1 MSREELKNLTIKEL
15 KAKCK
20 ELKLQGYSRLKED
33 ELIDLILDAEA
44 NSDVDELLD
53 GEESTETED
62 EESTETEDEES
73 TETEDEIDEGSLVV
87 FKKLIKGPFGFNGKT
102 FKGSTFELTAEE
114 AKHPKIKNA
123 ITGQLI
129 VKK

>member
-44 NSDVDELLD
+44 DSDVDELLD
-53 GEESTETED
+53 G
-62 EESTETEDEES
+62 EES

>member
-44 NSDVDELLD
+44 DSDVDELLD
-53 GEESTETED
+53 G